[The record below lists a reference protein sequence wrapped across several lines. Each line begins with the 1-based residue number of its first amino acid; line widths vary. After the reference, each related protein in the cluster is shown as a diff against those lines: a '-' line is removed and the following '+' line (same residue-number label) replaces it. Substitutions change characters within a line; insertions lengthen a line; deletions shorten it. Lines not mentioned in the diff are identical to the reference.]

1 MVDFINIHTEHEGG
15 DTIMSKV
22 IDAVYENGV
31 FKPLEKVHLSEHKK
45 LKITIENEAE
55 APVKKK
61 SSLAG
66 IIDLAKDCVD
76 TDLSVHHDKFL
87 YGEHN

>member
-1 MVDFINIHTEHEGG
+1 MP
-15 DTIMSKV
+15 KV
-22 IDAVYENGV
+22 IDAIFENGV
-31 FKPLEKVHLSEHKK
+31 FRPLEKVHVPEHKK
-45 LKITIENEAE
+45 LKIIIENEAE

-66 IIDLAKDCVD
+66 IIDIAKDCVD

-87 YGEHN
+87 YSEHS

>member
-1 MVDFINIHTEHEGG
+1 
-15 DTIMSKV
+15 MSRV
-22 IDAVYENGV
+22 IDAIFENGV
-31 FKPLEKVHLSEHKK
+31 FKPLEKVHVSEHKK
-45 LKITIENEAE
+45 LKIIIENEAE

-61 SSLAG
+61 RSLAG
-66 IIDLAKDCVD
+66 IIDIAKDCVD